1 MVTRTRGDR
10 SSRLTAIYCRA
21 RTRSR
26 LARLFVFHRSLRRS
40 RRRPVELERYI
51 RTDAGDT
58 APQDARPALVS
69 QVGLPGLLL
78 ALALIL
84 ATGCGGNAR
93 AQTLPTPLPQ
103 PTPNRTMDAV
113 IRGLVTVVVPTA
125 TRAPVAATTA
135 PARADPAPRAAEAS
149 SAPTVAR
156 PASTQTPAVTP
167 AAPTVLPRTHTPEV
181 TAKPSVSGTE
191 SPLILSSNPT
201 PRPPSGATPAGTTPT
216 ANRSIATPPVTGIVA
231 TAAPARTSAPGT

>member
-26 LARLFVFHRSLRRS
+26 LARLSAFHRSHRRS
-40 RRRPVELERYI
+40 RRRPVEHERYFHA
-51 RTDAGDT
+51 DAGDT
-58 APQDARPALVS
+58 GPQDAGASVVR

-84 ATGCGGNAR
+84 VTGCGGNAR
-93 AQTLPTPLPQ
+93 AQTLPTPIPQ
-103 PTPNRTMDAV
+103 PTPDRTMDAI

-125 TRAPVAATTA
+125 TRASGAATTA
-135 PARADPAPRAAEAS
+135 PAHAEPAPRAVEVS
-149 SAPTVAR
+149 STPTLAR
-156 PASTQTPAVTP
+156 ATSTQSPAPATPT
-167 AAPTVLPRTHTPEV
+167 APPRTPTSQA
-181 TAKPSVSGTE
+181 TMKPSVSATE

-201 PRPPSGATPAGTTPT
+201 PRSLAAAAPAGPTPV
-216 ANRSIATPPVTGIVA
+216 ANRPVATPPVTGVVA
-231 TAAPARTSAPGT
+231 TAAPARTSAPGA